1 MAAAGTG
8 AAGAGGCAAGTAGP
22 HWIGLLTLQTSW
34 GRLKGRFLKM
44 LEVGSGFGLVY
55 CEWQDEVVD
64 GKPGAMSYTKEVWC

>member
-1 MAAAGTG
+1 M
-8 AAGAGGCAAGTAGP
+8 
-22 HWIGLLTLQTSW
+22 IGLLTLQTSW
-34 GRLKGRFLKM
+34 GRLKGGFFKM